1 MNYAEVI
8 DFVKE
13 QTAVNGRP
21 PNYPFRS
28 RFEHT
33 MRVYRWAIKLQSKLG
48 GDLDIIVLAAL
59 LHDVGWDDER
69 PHGEVGAE
77 IAVNYLDSLGVDPQK
92 IAKIGEIIMIHEEK
106 DTDADL
112 SLECRIVMD
121 ADLLDEV
128 GAISVLWDS
137 MATAIE
143 DEASYKRAYYR
154 IKNFYKINKPKIKRC
169 KTEAGRLE
177 YSKRM
182 QLLED
187 FIFQDWVVVIVKSVF
202 ALEPEKTTNRSLVSS
217 SERISVVT
225 FRVFPF
231 KSRVI
236 FPG

>member
-143 DEASYKRAYYR
+143 DEASYKRAYSESR
-154 IKNFYKINKPKIKRC
+154 IFIRSINQRSRDVRR
-169 KTEAGRLE
+169 RLDDL
-177 YSKRM
+177 STANAC
-182 QLLED
+182 
-187 FIFQDWVVVIVKSVF
+187 S
-202 ALEPEKTTNRSLVSS
+202 SL
-217 SERISVVT
+217 RISYSSLG
-225 FRVFPF
+225 
-231 KSRVI
+231 KNCSSI
-236 FPG
+236 D

>member
-8 DFVKE
+8 EFVRK
-13 QTAVNGRP
+13 QTAENGRP

-59 LHDVGWDDER
+59 LHDIGWDEVR

-77 IAVNYLDSLGVDPQK
+77 IAVDYLDSLGVDPEK
-92 IAKIGEIIMIHEEK
+92 IAKSGEIIMMHSDK
-106 DTDADL
+106 DTEAEL

-128 GAISVLWDS
+128 GAVGILWDA
-137 MATAIE
+137 MATAQE

-154 IKNFYKINKPKIKRC
+154 IKNFYRINKPKIKRC
-169 KTEAGRLE
+169 KTDAGRVE
-177 YSKRM
+177 YNKRM
-182 QLLED
+182 QLIEE
-187 FIFQDWVVVIVKSVF
+187 FIFQ
-202 ALEPEKTTNRSLVSS
+202 LEKEL
-217 SERISVVT
+217 
-225 FRVFPF
+225 F
-231 KSRVI
+231 
-236 FPG
+236 

>member
-8 DFVKE
+8 EFVRK
-13 QTAVNGRP
+13 QTAENGRP

-59 LHDVGWDDER
+59 LHDIGWDEVR

-77 IAVNYLDSLGVDPQK
+77 IAVDYLDSLGVDPEK
-92 IAKIGEIIMIHEEK
+92 IAKIGEIIMMHSDK
-106 DTDADL
+106 DTEAEL

-128 GAISVLWDS
+128 GAVGVLWDA
-137 MATAIE
+137 MATAQE

-154 IKNFYKINKPKIKRC
+154 IKNFYRINKPKIKRC
-169 KTEAGRLE
+169 KTDAGRVE
-177 YSKRM
+177 YNKRM
-182 QLLED
+182 QLIEE
-187 FIFQDWVVVIVKSVF
+187 FIFQ
-202 ALEPEKTTNRSLVSS
+202 LEKEL
-217 SERISVVT
+217 
-225 FRVFPF
+225 F
-231 KSRVI
+231 
-236 FPG
+236 

>member
-1 MNYAEVI
+1 MNYAKVI
-8 DFVKE
+8 DFVKT

-69 PHGEVGAE
+69 PHG
-77 IAVNYLDSLGVDPQK
+77 GVDPQK

-187 FIFQDWVVVIVKSVF
+187 FIFQ
-202 ALEPEKTTNRSLVSS
+202 LEKEL
-217 SERISVVT
+217 
-225 FRVFPF
+225 F
-231 KSRVI
+231 
-236 FPG
+236 

>member
-154 IKNFYKINKPKIKRC
+154 IKNFIRSINQRSRDVRR
-169 KTEAGRLE
+169 RLDDL
-177 YSKRM
+177 STANAC
-182 QLLED
+182 
-187 FIFQDWVVVIVKSVF
+187 S
-202 ALEPEKTTNRSLVSS
+202 SL
-217 SERISVVT
+217 RISYSSL
-225 FRVFPF
+225 R
-231 KSRVI
+231 KNCSSI
-236 FPG
+236 D

>member
-8 DFVKE
+8 EFVRK
-13 QTAVNGRP
+13 QTAENGRP

-59 LHDVGWDDER
+59 LHDIGWDEVR

-77 IAVNYLDSLGVDPQK
+77 IAVDYLDSLGVDPEK
-92 IAKIGEIIMIHEEK
+92 IAKIGEIIMMHSDK
-106 DTDADL
+106 DTEAEL

-128 GAISVLWDS
+128 GAVGILWDA
-137 MATAIE
+137 MATAQE

-154 IKNFYKINKPKIKRC
+154 IKNFYRINKPKIKRC
-169 KTEAGRLE
+169 KTDAGRVE
-177 YSKRM
+177 YNKRM
-182 QLLED
+182 QLIEE
-187 FIFQDWVVVIVKSVF
+187 FIFQ
-202 ALEPEKTTNRSLVSS
+202 LEKEL
-217 SERISVVT
+217 
-225 FRVFPF
+225 F
-231 KSRVI
+231 
-236 FPG
+236 